1 VQRVKSAEPLF
12 FDLSGAIS
20 NLLVRNN
27 NFVGEEEQSL
37 SLSSPFW
44 IRVAAYLDAQNGAA
58 HPRRLARANYTH
70 DVFDRLSLGAD
81 ARLVLIIGEAT
92 EATSIQIN
100 SQ

>member
-1 VQRVKSAEPLF
+1 VPNPCFSISRARSA
-12 FDLSGAIS
+12 

-27 NFVGEEEQSL
+27 NFVGEEEQRL
-37 SLSSPFW
+37 SVPSPFW
-44 IRVAAYLDAQNGAA
+44 IWVAAYLDAQNGAA
-58 HPRRLARANYTH
+58 HPGRLARANYTH
-70 DVFDRLSLGAD
+70 NAFDRLSLRAD